1 VEAESAMEEQRIEK
15 LLNKL
20 ADRTAEPVNP
30 ALAEE
35 IKGHIPLSLAPV
47 HKGMH
52 TVSIIV
58 DLRVSKLAAA
68 GIVVISMILLAAL
81 LGGENWTGGSILRE
95 GKLLAEYLF
104 RDGQVRD
111 ESAGRL
117 LVDYLTERGQD
128 VTFYGNS
135 LSQKDSN
142 SILLHWRLSNGNYMV
157 VFTDFREKQVTASE
171 LVELQAR
178 MLQNRQ

>member
-1 VEAESAMEEQRIEK
+1 MDEQKIEK

-20 ADRTAEPVNP
+20 AHRTAEPVNS
-30 ALAEE
+30 ALAEQ
-35 IKGHIPLSLAPV
+35 IKGHIPSNLAPV

-68 GIVVISMILLAAL
+68 GIVVISMILLAGL
-81 LGGENWTGGSILRE
+81 LGGKNWTGGSLLKE

-104 RDGQVRD
+104 SDGQVRN

-117 LVDYLTERGQD
+117 LVEYLTEKGQD
-128 VTFYGNS
+128 VTFYGDS
-135 LSQKDSN
+135 VTQKDSN
-142 SILLHWRLSNGNYMV
+142 SILLHWRISDDEYMV
-157 VFTDFREKQVTASE
+157 VFTDFRERQVTASE

-178 MLQNRQ
+178 MLQSHK